1 MNITENLIDK
11 GKINRPGTPNSMEN
25 IVVHET
31 ANKNKGADAKA
42 HSIYI
47 KRLDEMTSWHYTVD
61 DKAIYR
67 HIPDNEKSYSTGN
80 KEANESSIAIEL
92 CVNSDGDFEVTKKN
106 AGELICELMR
116 KYNISIENVKTH
128 KACDGKNC
136 PATLLKSGW
145 DEFIRL
151 IENGAQSPEKF
162 ITVNELKSMGYSGIS
177 F

>member
-1 MNITENLIDK
+1 MNITENLIEK
-11 GKINRPGTPNSMEN
+11 GRINRPGTPNSLKN

-47 KRLDEMTSWHYTVD
+47 KRLDEKTSWHYTVD
-61 DKAIYR
+61 DKSIYR
-67 HIPDNEKSYSTGN
+67 HIPDNEKSYSTGD

-92 CVNSDGDFEVTKKN
+92 CVNSDGDFETTKKN
-106 AGELICELMR
+106 AAELICELME
-116 KYNISIENVKTH
+116 KYDIPIENVKTH

-145 DEFIRL
+145 DEFIGL
-151 IENGAQSPEKF
+151 IENGIRKTGNF
-162 ITVNELKSMGYSGIS
+162 IPISKLKSMGYTGIS